1 MSCRDCRVLLL
12 GYVAICPTLTKMAL
26 DPQDASRMRAECN
39 EKTLKVQKDGQVGIA
54 NKRLLLLLYNVQM
67 LKAAEM
73 VEF

>member
-1 MSCRDCRVLLL
+1 MRRMSCRVLLL

-54 NKRLLLLLYNVQM
+54 NKIAKKRLLLLL
-67 LKAAEM
+67 
-73 VEF
+73 